1 MWWKLCWT
9 VTVALFSNSQLTL
22 YAFSCMIA
30 VVLTMAVSV
39 LAAAESI
46 LHMHVE
52 YLQQGLC
59 MRV

>member
-1 MWWKLCWT
+1 
-9 VTVALFSNSQLTL
+9 VALFSNSQLTL